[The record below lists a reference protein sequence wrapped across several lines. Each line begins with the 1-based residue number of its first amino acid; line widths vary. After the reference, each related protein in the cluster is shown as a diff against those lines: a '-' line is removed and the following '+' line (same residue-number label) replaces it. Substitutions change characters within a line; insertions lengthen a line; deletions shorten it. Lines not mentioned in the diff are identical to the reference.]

1 MKRSGLASTPTDG
14 HPERFLIRASIMKS
28 FADVFLSPIAM
39 IDGVRNK
46 PDFWTPIVA
55 MLFLHIVVGVLHVAL
70 VDHGYFVADF
80 MTAQGGWISQDQV
93 ELTRQGLER
102 GGRTMI
108 VTGQASALFNY
119 VFSILVSAGY
129 LALVA
134 RFGGG
139 TVSFRHWLGVVGW
152 VSVIGALSL
161 NARAVAIFA
170 APDGRLG
177 FLEANPLC
185 LSNIMGREFQT
196 MAVAQFDVTNAWR
209 WALLCLAYKRWT
221 SVSWILSIL
230 IVLAPVSLLY
240 AIAILIAP

>member
-1 MKRSGLASTPTDG
+1 MKRSGWASIPTDG
-14 HPERFLIRASIMKS
+14 YPGRFLIHVLVTKRLV
-28 FADVFLSPIAM
+28 DVFLSPIAM

-46 PDFWTPIVA
+46 PDFRTPIIA
-55 MLFLHIVVGVLHVAL
+55 MLFLHIVVGVLHVSL
-70 VDHGYFVADF
+70 VDHRHYVADF
-80 MTAQGGWISQDQV
+80 MSAQGGWISQDQV

-108 VTGQASALFNY
+108 VIGQASALFNY

-134 RFGGG
+134 RIGGG
-139 TVSFRHWLGVVGW
+139 TVSFRHWLSVVAW
-152 VSVIGALSL
+152 VSVIGTLSL
-161 NARAVAIFA
+161 LARAVAIVA

-177 FLEANPLC
+177 FLEANPLS
-185 LSNIMGREFQT
+185 LANIVGREFQT
-196 MAVAQFDVTNAWR
+196 MAVAQFDVTSAWR

-230 IVLAPVSLLY
+230 VVLAPVSLLY
-240 AIAILIAP
+240 AISIMIAP